1 MLKTKLSYVPVIRFW
16 ISQERFNSPEIEFL
30 MEPINQERQV
40 LLTVLL
46 VIPHKLLTALRYYPL
61 EISRHNHFCVFII
74 HLIYQLRE

>member
-1 MLKTKLSYVPVIRFW
+1 MLKTKLSYVPVIRVR

-46 VIPHKLLTALRYYPL
+46 VIPHKLFAALRYYL
-61 EISRHNHFCVFII
+61 FEISRYNHFCVFII